1 MTVLRHAAH
10 GCCYSVAALQSVAIA
25 VIASTSATSASNRI
39 RSMWSHSGDRDRQ
52 IVVDRVFT
60 KGALGNARA
69 DCRVRVLYRVGWSVR
84 TVQRELLVGWFRRL
98 GNGGMGSRIIVCF
111 VFFFLCALL
120 VSTFFFFGW
129 LSRMR
134 WAHEIE
140 AGIPSARLASRFLW
154 DATVALQTRMLRR
167 IASLRLM
174 AVRVILPIR
183 TAIITVCCPR
193 FGRGGVRMLTTY
205 ALYTLLR

>member
-1 MTVLRHAAH
+1 MRHAAH

-52 IVVDRVFT
+52 IVVDRVIT

-69 DCRVRVLYRVGWSVR
+69 DCRVRALYRVGRSVR

-111 VFFFLCALL
+111 VFFFSARYWYPP
-120 VSTFFFFGW
+120 FFFFW
-129 LSRMR
+129 LSRTR
-134 WAHEIE
+134 WAHVIE
-140 AGIPSARLASRFLW
+140 AGIPLPGLLPGFYGTRLL
-154 DATVALQTRMLRR
+154 LC
-167 IASLRLM
+167 RLG
-174 AVRVILPIR
+174 
-183 TAIITVCCPR
+183 C
-193 FGRGGVRMLTTY
+193 
-205 ALYTLLR
+205 